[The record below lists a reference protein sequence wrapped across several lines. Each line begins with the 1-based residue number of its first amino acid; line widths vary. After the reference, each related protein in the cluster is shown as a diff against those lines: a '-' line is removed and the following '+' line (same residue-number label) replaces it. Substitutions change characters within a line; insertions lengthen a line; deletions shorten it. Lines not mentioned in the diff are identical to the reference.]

1 MGIARAAAE
10 VDDRCDPDRAL
21 SARGLASTPLEGA
34 DGVVGGRVGEHD
46 LATVDRCADAVA
58 RLDEAVTAAALTEG
72 ATVAFFQSNHEG
84 EIVERL
90 QAAKRRFDGVVI
102 NPAAYTHTSV
112 AVRDALLYS
121 GLPAIEV
128 HLTNPASREE
138 FRKVSLVEDVVVGR
152 ICGVGGYGYTLALL
166 ALLRHLRRE
175 GARGRA

>member
-1 MGIARAAAE
+1 MKGRRAFRILF
-10 VDDRCDPDRAL
+10 VDGPNLNVLGDREPSVYGRET
-21 SARGLASTPLEGA
+21 LA
-34 DGVVGGRVGEHD
+34 DIR
-46 LATVDRCADAVA
+46 
-58 RLDEAVTAAALTEG
+58 EAVTAAALTEG

-90 QAAKRRFDGVVI
+90 QAAKRRFDGIVI

-138 FRKVSLVEDVVVGR
+138 FRHTSVVAGVATGT
-152 ICGVGGYGYTLALL
+152 IAGFGVGSYRLALEAL
-166 ALLRHLRRE
+166 AELLRPE
-175 GARGRA
+175 GQA

>member
-1 MGIARAAAE
+1 M
-10 VDDRCDPDRAL
+10 
-21 SARGLASTPLEGA
+21 
-34 DGVVGGRVGEHD
+34 
-46 LATVDRCADAVA
+46 
-58 RLDEAVTAAALTEG
+58 
-72 ATVAFFQSNHEG
+72 
-84 EIVERL
+84 
-90 QAAKRRFDGVVI
+90 I

-138 FRKVSLVEDVVVGR
+138 FRKVSLIEDVVVGR
-152 ICGVGGYGYTLALL
+152 ICGVGGYGYILALL